1 MNIFSKIVQ
10 KIESE
15 KYFFISIIIPT
26 INIQTFN
33 MSAKQTSQ
41 TKLSREAI
49 RAQNCDPEHGVS
61 LCIPRVFANI
71 TYRQI
76 FKVFCDARLGFVE
89 RVDVI
94 RTKGVKRAYIH
105 FKAGGWNMRDRT
117 ARQTL
122 QVLQEG
128 DCLELTYEEGKPWFW
143 KVVVSESERPTEAPK
158 LKPRPQMK
166 RAGRKKTLDLG
177 DDPIT
182 ARAAEHIKGIS
193 VKDEVM
199 EELAGL
205 KKETPP
211 QDTNNQFESLSD
223 L

>member
-1 MNIFSKIVQ
+1 
-10 KIESE
+10 
-15 KYFFISIIIPT
+15 
-26 INIQTFN
+26 
-33 MSAKQTSQ
+33 MSAQTQS
-41 TKLSREAI
+41 KLSREEI
-49 RAQNCDPEHGVS
+49 RAQNCDPNHGVS

-94 RTKGVKRAYIH
+94 RSGGVKRAYIH

-117 ARQTL
+117 ARETL
-122 QVLQEG
+122 QALQDG

-143 KVVVSESERPTEAPK
+143 KVVVSESERPSEAPK
-158 LKPRPQMK
+158 HKPRPPIK
-166 RAGRKKTLDLG
+166 RVGRKKILDLG

-182 ARAAEHIKGIS
+182 ARMAEHNKGVSIKQ
-193 VKDEVM
+193 EVQK
-199 EELAGL
+199 ELAGL

-211 QDTNNQFESLSD
+211 PDSSNQFESLTD